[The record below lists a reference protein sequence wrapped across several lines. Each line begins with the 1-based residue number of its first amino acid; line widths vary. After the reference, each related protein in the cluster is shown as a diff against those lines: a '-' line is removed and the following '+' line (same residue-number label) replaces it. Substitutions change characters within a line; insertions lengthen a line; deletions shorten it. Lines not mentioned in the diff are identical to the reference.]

1 MLKRGVATCIAVFSL
16 LSVVGLAL
24 AAVFNVSGQAT
35 ESPLPMVAEGVD
47 IPAQRRAVRL
57 AGCEVLQGWLI
68 GYPAFIGTFG
78 VVRRRVAVEG
88 EAV

>member
-1 MLKRGVATCIAVFSL
+1 MKRGVALRIAMLNL
-16 LSVVGLAL
+16 LDVVGLAL
-24 AAVFNVSGQAT
+24 AAVFNGSGQDT

>member
-1 MLKRGVATCIAVFSL
+1 MKRGVALRIAVLNL
-16 LSVVGLAL
+16 LGVIWLAL
-24 AAVFNVSGQAT
+24 AAVLNRSGQAT
-35 ESPLPMVAEGVD
+35 ESPLPMVVEDVD

-57 AGCEVLQGWLI
+57 AGCEVLQHWLI
-68 GYPAFIGTFG
+68 ERPALIGTFG